1 MLQELDLS
9 NHNNIREEAE
19 KYNQSLYKMLEQ
31 DNPAITMD
39 VMERYLRDGKELLTH
54 LNRVE
59 EEILSEKSSIE
70 GDSTT
75 YKLKL
80 KLKASKE
87 IKHIFNNFP
96 CHLKS

>member
-39 VMERYLRDGKELLTH
+39 VMERYLRDG
-54 LNRVE
+54 N
-59 EEILSEKSSIE
+59 
-70 GDSTT
+70 
-75 YKLKL
+75 
-80 KLKASKE
+80 
-87 IKHIFNNFP
+87 
-96 CHLKS
+96 